1 MTPGP
6 YTAGTSAYT
15 ASAYTAG
22 SSAYTAGSAMTPGP
36 YTAGSSMTPG
46 FTAQSYAEDSEDYA

>member
-1 MTPGP
+1 MP
-6 YTAGTSAYT
+6 SAYT

-22 SSAYTAGSAMTPGP
+22 SSAYTAGSSMTPGP

>member
-1 MTPGP
+1 MCIRDR
-6 YTAGTSAYT
+6 AYT